1 MPPQRSRPPFRIFAP
16 GATAGDHP
24 VPTLDEAGF
33 AQPLVKRRKERIDIT
48 LHSRVQEPNH
58 EHSLMLRA
66 HRATADASPA
76 MKFRCRIL
84 GPSLRLGA

>member
-1 MPPQRSRPPFRIFAP
+1 MPPQRSRPPSAYS
-16 GATAGDHP
+16 TAGDHP

-48 LHSRVQEPNH
+48 LHSRVEEPNH
-58 EHSLMLRA
+58 GHSLMLRA

-76 MKFRCRIL
+76 MKFRRRIL
-84 GPSLRLGA
+84 GPLCDWEPSSA